1 MERQDKPAVARLAQV
16 SAKIDEAKAA
26 SDAIRAEIA
35 VLNGTLDKIKAER
48 EAANAKLDAMRAEQQ
63 EARSDIPGLMVE
75 KKELWEVIQTL
86 RDKQR
91 EIRDS
96 FNKKW
101 EEFKKQDKAWK
112 GWFAQER
119 KRRCAAWACLGG
131 GGCPAPG
138 VCCPACLAA
147 CQLAQCQF
155 ISTLSAGNSRSILAC
170 RNMWV
175 CEYACMTVAAVKS
188 LVNHL
193 LFGLLFRCSVCC
205 RQEQRKVE
213 YEERQAAR
221 KARDGESA
229 KPAKFEMEVSS
240 SYDGW

>member
-1 MERQDKPAVARLAQV
+1 VGVDLICWHFQQFSVSIMLLLRCLRCCCCCCQAIESTLAELEFKLTHESLSAAQEKALREKKDRMERQDKPAVARLAQV

-119 KRRCAAWACLGG
+119 KRRCAQCLVFGGQRVLPAAFVCLRACFVARKPAW
-131 GGCPAPG
+131 
-138 VCCPACLAA
+138 
-147 CQLAQCQF
+147 CQL
-155 ISTLSAGNSRSILAC
+155 ISTCLCASTWAAGDPLQLLA
-170 RNMWV
+170 
-175 CEYACMTVAAVKS
+175 
-188 LVNHL
+188 
-193 LFGLLFRCSVCC
+193 
-205 RQEQRKVE
+205 
-213 YEERQAAR
+213 
-221 KARDGESA
+221 
-229 KPAKFEMEVSS
+229 
-240 SYDGW
+240 

>member
-1 MERQDKPAVARLAQV
+1 V

-35 VLNGTLDKIKAER
+35 VLNTQLDKIKAER

-91 EIRDS
+91 EIRVA
-96 FNKKW
+96 FNEKW

-119 KRRCAAWACLGG
+119 KKRCAEFESTAVEPQRLG
-131 GGCPAPG
+131 
-138 VCCPACLAA
+138 
-147 CQLAQCQF
+147 
-155 ISTLSAGNSRSILAC
+155 
-170 RNMWV
+170 
-175 CEYACMTVAAVKS
+175 
-188 LVNHL
+188 LVD
-193 LFGLLFRCSVCC
+193 SS
-205 RQEQRKVE
+205 
-213 YEERQAAR
+213 RQAMLCFLWLVR
-221 KARDGESA
+221 TL
-229 KPAKFEMEVSS
+229 
-240 SYDGW
+240 